1 MIITITKNG
10 YHKMKYCL
18 FFIYQY
24 YSCMPIILG
33 GSMLNSGKC
42 FVIDYETQTN
52 QNTLAPFWL
61 KSLITSTS
69 LHFAVFANCQRPF

>member
-1 MIITITKNG
+1 MIIIIIITITKNG

-24 YSCMPIILG
+24 YSCMAIILG

-42 FVIDYETQTN
+42 FVID
-52 QNTLAPFWL
+52 
-61 KSLITSTS
+61 
-69 LHFAVFANCQRPF
+69 

>member
-10 YHKMKYCL
+10 YDKMKYCL

-42 FVIDYETQTN
+42 FVID
-52 QNTLAPFWL
+52 
-61 KSLITSTS
+61 
-69 LHFAVFANCQRPF
+69 